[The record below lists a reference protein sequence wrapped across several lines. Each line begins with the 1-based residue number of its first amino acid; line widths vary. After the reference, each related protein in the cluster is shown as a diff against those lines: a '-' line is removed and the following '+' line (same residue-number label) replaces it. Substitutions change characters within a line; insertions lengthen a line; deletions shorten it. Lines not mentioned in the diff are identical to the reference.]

1 MSWWNT
7 KIGKVIIRKIET
19 ILATAK
25 SSLKTTKIA
34 WMKVIGKSK
43 VGKNLIMCIISTP
56 THTYMRVITK
66 LTWFKLPFFAKLE
79 TLTDS

>member
-34 WMKVIGKSK
+34 WMKVIEK
-43 VGKNLIMCIISTP
+43 
-56 THTYMRVITK
+56 
-66 LTWFKLPFFAKLE
+66 
-79 TLTDS
+79 